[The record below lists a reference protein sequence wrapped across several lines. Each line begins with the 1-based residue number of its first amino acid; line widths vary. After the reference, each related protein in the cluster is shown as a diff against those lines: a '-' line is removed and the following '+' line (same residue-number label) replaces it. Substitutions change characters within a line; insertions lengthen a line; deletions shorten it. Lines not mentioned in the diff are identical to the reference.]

1 MSSQRL
7 KVTLNPD
14 REEDRRILDYLLYC
28 GEPKS
33 KVFKKA
39 LLQYMEAKTEDGSYE
54 KLLREIRKVIRDE
67 LRNAQPYSIEPFPQP
82 VSQSGDG
89 DEVSPLDFLDQLAA
103 MAPD

>member
-1 MSSQRL
+1 MSSQRI
-7 KVTLNPD
+7 KVILNPD

-33 KVFKKA
+33 KVFKMA

-67 LRNAQPYSIEPFPQP
+67 LRNAQPYGKSIIHRHIQARYTADNTRHTGRSKHPFPC
-82 VSQSGDG
+82 
-89 DEVSPLDFLDQLAA
+89 
-103 MAPD
+103 

>member
-1 MSSQRL
+1 MSSQRI
-7 KVTLNPD
+7 KVILNPD

-33 KVFKKA
+33 KVFKMA
-39 LLQYMEAKTEDGSYE
+39 LLQYMEAKSEDGSYE

-67 LRNAQPYSIEPFPQP
+67 LRNAQPYGIEPFPQP